1 VRRITENFS
10 EVFKIYD
17 NICSDIFVRSPSN
30 ARGHMQKLANS
41 QTYAGNILSERWL
54 QDGMVVH

>member
-1 VRRITENFS
+1 
-10 EVFKIYD
+10 
-17 NICSDIFVRSPSN
+17 
-30 ARGHMQKLANS
+30 MQKLANS